1 MDHQSFTWAD
11 VSDDWVAWD
20 RTTTLRKGDQH
31 AIRAFN
37 RQVAMIRLRNGRHHG
52 FALLQIFRDHY
63 AHRVAETDFRQQIV
77 KRCQLHTIQ
86 FALNIFLRN
95 FRQLTTAA

>member
-11 VSDDWVAWD
+11 VSDDRVAWD
-20 RTTTLRKGDQH
+20 RTTTLRKGDKH

-37 RQVAMIRLRNGRHHG
+37 RQVAVIRLRNGRHHG
-52 FALLQIFRDHY
+52 FALLQIFSRPLRSSRCRD
-63 AHRVAETDFRQQIV
+63 DFRQQIV

-95 FRQLTTAA
+95 FRQLTTTA